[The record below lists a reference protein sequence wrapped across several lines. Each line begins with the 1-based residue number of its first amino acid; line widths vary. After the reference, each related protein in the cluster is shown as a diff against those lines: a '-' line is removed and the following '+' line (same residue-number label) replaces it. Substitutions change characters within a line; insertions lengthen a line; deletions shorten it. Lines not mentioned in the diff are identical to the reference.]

1 MSKSAAS
8 LILILLLVVL
18 TAVFVWPKGLGGTF
32 LPWKLGLDLVG
43 GTHLIYEVDM
53 KDVETSDRNSVL
65 GGLRD
70 IMERRANVFGISE
83 PQVLTAKSGD
93 SYRVIVELAGIKDA
107 QEAVEQMGRTA
118 ELDFREFLE
127 KEDGGVDFKTTGL
140 TGKYLKRAQVILG
153 SQTGQPE
160 ISVEFNAE
168 GAKLF
173 EDITARNVGNRLGIF
188 LDGELVSGPTVQQK
202 IIGGQAVISG
212 QFTAEEAKS
221 LASLLNAGALP
232 APVELVSQQVIGA
245 SLGENSLRKTLLAGL
260 IGTLA
265 VMLFM
270 LVFYRKLGLFA
281 VLALAIY
288 VILTSG
294 IFKVVNMTMTLAG
307 IAGFVLSIGMAVD
320 ANVLIFERTK
330 EEIKKGLSKIGSIE
344 EGFSRAWPSIRDSNI
359 TTILSSVI
367 LYYFTT
373 GFVKGFALTLLIGVI
388 VSMFTAIT
396 VTRTLLRVF
405 MKNK

>member
-1 MSKSAAS
+1 
-8 LILILLLVVL
+8 
-18 TAVFVWPKGLGGTF
+18 
-32 LPWKLGLDLVG
+32 
-43 GTHLIYEVDM
+43 
-53 KDVETSDRNSVL
+53 
-65 GGLRD
+65 
-70 IMERRANVFGISE
+70 
-83 PQVLTAKSGD
+83 
-93 SYRVIVELAGIKDA
+93 
-107 QEAVEQMGRTA
+107 
-118 ELDFREFLE
+118 
-127 KEDGGVDFKTTGL
+127 
-140 TGKYLKRAQVILG
+140 
-153 SQTGQPE
+153 
-160 ISVEFNAE
+160 
-168 GAKLF
+168 
-173 EDITARNVGNRLGIF
+173 
-188 LDGELVSGPTVQQK
+188 
-202 IIGGQAVISG
+202 
-212 QFTAEEAKS
+212 
-221 LASLLNAGALP
+221 
-232 APVELVSQQVIGA
+232 VELVSQQVIGA

-388 VSMFTAIT
+388 VSMFTAIS

>member
-1 MSKSAAS
+1 M
-8 LILILLLVVL
+8 
-18 TAVFVWPKGLGGTF
+18 
-32 LPWKLGLDLVG
+32 PWKLGLDLVG